1 MEEWLATGRKASEDI
16 ADGQKI
22 IRAWEVVLKFIWEN
36 QYAGACHDTSA
47 VLYMLFSELGLSPS
61 LNIGE
66 VQSHVGI
73 FDHSWVEVDGLI
85 FDAAVCLP
93 QPGGRQVGGPVFASI
108 DLATNRRTQLIY
120 GVQSEEGFGQDALV
134 PASTSLREYAAI
146 QPPINIW
153 VLVVAF
159 AGRMGMDLTFKGVED
174 KFGSIRRTLR
184 NPV

>member
-1 MEEWLATGRKASEDI
+1 MENWLAAGRKASEDI
-16 ADGQKI
+16 ADGEKI
-22 IRAWEVVLKFIWEN
+22 IRAWEVVLKFIWEH

-47 VLYMLFSELGLSPS
+47 VLYMLFAELGLSPS

-66 VQSHVGI
+66 VQSKVGI

-108 DLATNRRTQLIY
+108 DLTTNRRTQLIY
-120 GVQSEEGFGQDALV
+120 GVESGEGFGQDGLV

-146 QPPINIW
+146 QPPMNIW

-159 AGRMGMDLTFKGVED
+159 ADRMGIKLTFADAKD
-174 KFGSIRRTLR
+174 KYGSIRRTVR
-184 NPV
+184 KPD